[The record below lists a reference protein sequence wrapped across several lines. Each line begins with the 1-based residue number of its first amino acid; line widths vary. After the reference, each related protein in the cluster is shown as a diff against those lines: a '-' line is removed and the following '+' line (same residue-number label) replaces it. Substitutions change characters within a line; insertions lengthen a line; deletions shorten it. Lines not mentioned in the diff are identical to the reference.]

1 MSYRQQ
7 LSSSFQKKKIRK
19 NSDLR
24 EIIAKGHSTEE
35 FRVAVNGVRD
45 RYLRYHSG
53 EESFPEPE
61 ELKMFNLKHPPW
73 LCQPY
78 VRPPPEV
85 YLEKMRKIAEE
96 ERKERA
102 EAKVDDNKRSGSDP
116 DREEDIQMSKSKRKK
131 LEKKEQK
138 ERWKLLNQQKTEYQ
152 SCSAESCNNPCSQK
166 CPFLLCRKCC
176 RDKATREPIICEVTR
191 YVINDNDFTD

>member
-1 MSYRQQ
+1 M
-7 LSSSFQKKKIRK
+7 
-19 NSDLR
+19 R

-45 RYLRYHSG
+45 RYLRYHRQ

-102 EAKVDDNKRSGSDP
+102 ESKVDDNKRSSENDK
-116 DREEDIQMSKSKRKK
+116 EEDIQMSKSKRKK

-152 SCSAESCNNPCSQK
+152 SCSAEGCNNPCSQK
-166 CPFLLCRKCC
+166 CAFLLCRKCC
-176 RDKATREPIICEVTR
+176 RDKAIREPVVCEVITTIIFLNKISHFH
-191 YVINDNDFTD
+191 VLGSQSL

>member
-1 MSYRQQ
+1 M
-7 LSSSFQKKKIRK
+7 
-19 NSDLR
+19 
-24 EIIAKGHSTEE
+24 
-35 FRVAVNGVRD
+35 AVNGVRD

-166 CPFLLCRKCC
+166 FSPLQEMLQRQSHQG
-176 RDKATREPIICEVTR
+176 T
-191 YVINDNDFTD
+191 YYL

>member
-1 MSYRQQ
+1 M
-7 LSSSFQKKKIRK
+7 
-19 NSDLR
+19 
-24 EIIAKGHSTEE
+24 
-35 FRVAVNGVRD
+35 AVNGVRD
-45 RYLRYHSG
+45 RYLRYHSQ

-102 EAKVDDNKRSGSDP
+102 ESKVEDNKRSSENDK
-116 DREEDIQMSKSKRKK
+116 EEDIQMSKSKRKK

-152 SCSAESCNNPCSQK
+152 SCSADACNNPCSQK
-166 CPFLLCRKCC
+166 CAFLLCRKCC
-176 RDKATREPIICEVTR
+176 RDKATREPIICEVITMIITVLNNLFIFFLQVHKVYKR
-191 YVINDNDFTD
+191 GKERILEDRENMKQET